1 MHQFLIEVKQLR
13 AKTVLGPVTS
23 LELLVLVLLALVK
36 ILLILRGEWEM
47 SNLIPTGRS
56 TLFVLVRAY
65 LGKMANDIRNQ
76 INYQEDRQLFLV

>member
-1 MHQFLIEVKQLR
+1 MHQFLIEVKQHR

-36 ILLILRGEWEM
+36 ILLILRREWEM

-56 TLFVLVRAY
+56 ILFVLVGAY
-65 LGKMANDIRNQ
+65 LCNMANDIRNQ
-76 INYQEDRQLFLV
+76 INYQ